1 MSNLPPKDEIDKALA
16 LLEQSAMTPRQIAQ
30 QRVAAYRP
38 EFPAFPF
45 GPQVRER
52 EPWITRTFGG
62 KQLPVDKIL
71 SHDPLAKLV
80 GKR

>member
-30 QRVAAYRP
+30 QRVAAYRK
-38 EFPAFPF
+38 
-45 GPQVRER
+45 QER

-62 KQLPVDKIL
+62 KQLPVDRIL
-71 SHDPLAKLV
+71 SHEPLAKLV

>member
-1 MSNLPPKDEIDKALA
+1 MSDPIPSQADVFRALNS
-16 LLEQSAMTPRQIAQ
+16 LEEKEMTPRQIAQ
-30 QRVAAYRP
+30 QRVAAYRK
-38 EFPAFPF
+38 
-45 GPQVRER
+45 QER

-62 KQLPVDKIL
+62 KQLPVDRIL

>member
-1 MSNLPPKDEIDKALA
+1 MDSIPPKSDVEKLLA
-16 LLEQSAMTPRQIAQ
+16 SLEEKEMTPRQIAQ
-30 QRVAAYRP
+30 QRVAAYRK
-38 EFPAFPF
+38 
-45 GPQVRER
+45 QER

-62 KQLPVDKIL
+62 KQLPVDRIL